1 MFAANASVNARIL
14 GQRIANKN
22 SRIINLLL
30 CLNWDRRFY
39 LSVQKKMYAS
49 MFPSTFKYYL
59 EIKVTSSEPFLLS
72 VVMTYA
78 QASQKRKAFWW
89 EKKMCTS
96 FMLNN
101 NTTSLDCR
109 KWLASHSQNKR
120 GKLQNNS
127 MEDQSVTSRLCNST
141 FAGSTLSLNSHLS
154 KERRTSTVIFHWLFT
169 LQDKFSCQFLVS
181 Q

>member
-1 MFAANASVNARIL
+1 MPELRSKILFICSEKIVCKSVSFYFQILFGDQSDIFWTIFSFGCYDLCASESKAKSIL
-14 GQRIANKN
+14 MR
-22 SRIINLLL
+22 
-30 CLNWDRRFY
+30 
-39 LSVQKKMYAS
+39 
-49 MFPSTFKYYL
+49 
-59 EIKVTSSEPFLLS
+59 
-72 VVMTYA
+72 
-78 QASQKRKAFWW
+78 
-89 EKKMCTS
+89 KKMCTS

-109 KWLASHSQNKR
+109 KWLASHSQNKG

>member
-1 MFAANASVNARIL
+1 MAELRLKIL
-14 GQRIANKN
+14 F
-22 SRIINLLL
+22 IISQKKCVLVCFLLL
-30 CLNWDRRFY
+30 SNIIWRSKWHILNHLCFR
-39 LSVQKKMYAS
+39 SV
-49 MFPSTFKYYL
+49 
-59 EIKVTSSEPFLLS
+59 
-72 VVMTYA
+72 
-78 QASQKRKAFWW
+78 RKAFWW
-89 EKKMCTS
+89 EKNVS
-96 FMLNN
+96 IYVEQQY
-101 NTTSLDCR
+101 NTMQYKSPLDCR
-109 KWLASHSQNKR
+109 KWLASHSQNKG

>member
-1 MFAANASVNARIL
+1 MLLLFVICIAFVANASVKAP
-14 GQRIANKN
+14 K
-22 SRIINLLL
+22 SL
-30 CLNWDRRFY
+30 CYGWIEIEDFIY
-39 LSVQKKMYAS
+39 HFAKKMCAS
-49 MFPSTFKYYL
+49 LFPSTFKYYL
-59 EIKVTSSEPFLLS
+59 EIEVTYSESFVLS
-72 VVMTYA
+72 V
-78 QASQKRKAFWW
+78 RKAFWW
-89 EKKMCTS
+89 EKNVSIYVEQQYNAMQYKS
-96 FMLNN
+96 P
-101 NTTSLDCR
+101 LDCR
-109 KWLASHSQNKR
+109 KWLASHSQNQG

>member
-39 LSVQKKMYAS
+39 LSVQKKLYAS
-49 MFPSTFKYYL
+49 LFPSTFKYYL

-89 EKKMCTS
+89 EKNVYFIYVEQQYNLTGLQKMTC
-96 FMLNN
+96 L
-101 NTTSLDCR
+101 SLT
-109 KWLASHSQNKR
+109 KPGGQVTKQFH
-120 GKLQNNS
+120 GGP
-127 MEDQSVTSRLCNST
+127 VTSRLCNST